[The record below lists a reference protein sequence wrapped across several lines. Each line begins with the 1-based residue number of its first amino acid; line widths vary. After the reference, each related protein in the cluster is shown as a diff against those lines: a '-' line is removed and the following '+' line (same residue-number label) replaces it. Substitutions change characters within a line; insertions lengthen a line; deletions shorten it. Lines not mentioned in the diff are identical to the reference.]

1 MKARFAPLALIIT
14 LLITLVAVGVVV
26 VELTGG
32 GTLTIEE
39 YFQRL
44 QALNDAAD
52 ERSEELENAFN
63 ADFLAAGSEE
73 GVLQAFENFFTD
85 SLPIFEDFVDGM
97 EDLDPPAAV
106 EDAHNES
113 VEGSAELLAVVRS
126 VLDRLDD
133 VDSTASLEDLFEEEG
148 FYAARERLDTACVAL
163 QDIADENEIDVDLD
177 CEG

>member
-1 MKARFAPLALIIT
+1 MTARFAPLALIIT
-14 LLITLVAVGVVV
+14 LLVTLGAVGLVVV
-26 VELTGG
+26 QLTGDS
-32 GTLTIEE
+32 TLTIEE

-44 QALNDAAD
+44 QALNDVAD

-85 SLPIFEDFVDGM
+85 SLPIFEDFVEGM
-97 EDLDPPAAV
+97 EDLNPPAAV

-113 VEGSAELLAVVRS
+113 VEGGAELLAVVRS
-126 VLDRLDD
+126 VLDGLDD
-133 VDSTASLEDLFEEEG
+133 LESTASLEDLFEEEG
-148 FYAARERLDTACVAL
+148 FFAAGDRLDTACFAL
-163 QDIADENEIDVDLD
+163 QDIADENEIDGDLD